1 MKHEGLIFNIQRF
14 SLHDGPGIRT
24 TVFMK
29 GCPLNCQWCS
39 NPESQYFFPN
49 LMVRDINCQGCG
61 KCLSVCP
68 RGAIT
73 FTAVKGRQ
81 IDWAACDHC
90 LKCADACAY
99 QSITVSGRYMKLED
113 VYNEVLKDKIYYKN
127 SAGGITVSGG
137 EPLCQSEFV
146 ACLLQQCRQAGLHTA
161 LDTTGHAPWE
171 RMREVLKYTDLVL
184 FDIKHLDPGQHKSKT
199 GVDSRLIMENLI
211 KTAGLTRVWLR
222 VPLIPG
228 FNDSEAHI
236 KNIALLGVRI
246 QAVKVS
252 LLPYHEGGKP
262 KCAQMGKEYNLTGTV
277 PPGEEQINKLKSIIE
292 IAGLKVSVGS

>member
-1 MKHEGLIFNIQRF
+1 
-14 SLHDGPGIRT
+14 
-24 TVFMK
+24 
-29 GCPLNCQWCS
+29 
-39 NPESQYFFPN
+39 
-49 LMVRDINCQGCG
+49 
-61 KCLSVCP
+61 
-68 RGAIT
+68 
-73 FTAVKGRQ
+73 
-81 IDWAACDHC
+81 
-90 LKCADACAY
+90 
-99 QSITVSGRYMKLED
+99 MKLED

-146 ACLLQQCRQAGLHTA
+146 ACLLQQCRREGLHTA

-171 RMREVLKYTDLVL
+171 RMREVLQHTDLVL
-184 FDIKHLDPGQHKSKT
+184 FDIKHLDPSQHKSKT
-199 GVDSRLIMENLI
+199 GVDNRLIMENLI
-211 KTAGLTRVWLR
+211 KAAGLTRIWLR

-246 QAVKVS
+246 QAKKVS

-262 KCAQMGKEYNLTGTV
+262 KCAQMGKEYYLTGTV

-292 IAGLKVSVGS
+292 STGLKVSVGS

>member
-1 MKHEGLIFNIQRF
+1 
-14 SLHDGPGIRT
+14 
-24 TVFMK
+24 
-29 GCPLNCQWCS
+29 
-39 NPESQYFFPN
+39 
-49 LMVRDINCQGCG
+49 MVRDINCQGCG

-68 RGAIT
+68 KGAIT
-73 FTAVKGRQ
+73 FNTVKGRQ
-81 IDWAACDHC
+81 IDWTACDHC

-99 QSITVSGRYMKLED
+99 QSIIVSGRYMKLED

-146 ACLLQQCRQAGLHTA
+146 ACLLQQCRREGLHTA

-171 RMREVLKYTDLVL
+171 RMREVLQHTDLVL
-184 FDIKHLDPGQHKSKT
+184 FDIKHLDPSQHKSKT
-199 GVDSRLIMENLI
+199 GVDNRLIMENLI
-211 KTAGLTRVWLR
+211 KAAGLTRIWLR

-246 QAVKVS
+246 QAKKVS

-262 KCAQMGKEYNLTGTV
+262 KCAQMGKEYYLTGTV

-292 IAGLKVSVGS
+292 STGLKVSVGS